1 MPNMMAS
8 TTPCCARR
16 HKRPALLR
24 LLPWSLV
31 LWLFLP
37 PAALAQ
43 DAEVRYA
50 EIVADGGNYVINADI
65 ALTLNPAVAN
75 AIERGVPIHF
85 VAEAAIESPRWYWF
99 DETVVSR
106 VLAYRLT
113 YHPLT
118 RSYRLGTG
126 SLHQTFDALDDAVLT
141 LSRIRHWII
150 TPMRTLTPGE
160 SYNVSL
166 RFRLDT
172 TQLPTPFQVSTLG
185 SSDWQIETEWMR
197 WTFLASPLASQ

>member
-37 PAALAQ
+37 PVALAQ

-126 SLHQTFDALDDAVLT
+126 SLHQTFDSLDDAVLT
-141 LSRIRHWII
+141 LSRIRHWNI

>member
-37 PAALAQ
+37 PVALAQ